1 MVGLVVKVYVKGVL
15 VLEKYSRNG
24 LDKDIQKLRR

>member
-1 MVGLVVKVYVKGVL
+1 MVGLVAKVYVKGAL

-24 LDKDIQKLRR
+24 LDKDIQKLK